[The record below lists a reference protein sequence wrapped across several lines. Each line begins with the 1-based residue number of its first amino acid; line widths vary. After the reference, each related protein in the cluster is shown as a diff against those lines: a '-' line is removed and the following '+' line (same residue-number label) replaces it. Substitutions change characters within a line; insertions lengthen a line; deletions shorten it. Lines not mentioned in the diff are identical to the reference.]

1 MSWKLIHQN
10 GEIYQAD
17 IEVLSKSDLLR
28 LKKSEGWS
36 RGFNWAEYLASKN
49 EFTAYKLHITGNPI
63 VQGLVAF
70 AVREG
75 FVELDLIEKAPSNR
89 KPRNEF
95 INIGEVLFAF
105 ACLTSFKNNG
115 DGYVLLQAK
124 TGLIEHY
131 IDHYGMEVVNSKK
144 RLLAIPTLEA
154 KRLVDLYLMK
164 GDDDHA

>member
-10 GEIYQAD
+10 GEIYQA
-17 IEVLSKSDLLR
+17 ELSELSKPDLLQ

-36 RGFNWAEYLASKN
+36 RGFNWATYLDSKS

-63 VQGLVAF
+63 IQGLLAI

-95 INIGEVLFAF
+95 KNIGEILFAF
-105 ACLTSFKNNG
+105 ACLTSFKNGG

-124 TGLIEHY
+124 TGLVEHY

-154 KRLVDLYLMK
+154 KRLVDLYLIK
-164 GDDDHA
+164 GVDDNA